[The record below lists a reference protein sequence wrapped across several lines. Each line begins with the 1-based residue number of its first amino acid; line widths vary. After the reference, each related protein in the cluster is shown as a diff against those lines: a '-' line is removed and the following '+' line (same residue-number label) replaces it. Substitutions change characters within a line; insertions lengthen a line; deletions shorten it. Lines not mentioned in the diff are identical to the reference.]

1 MSAKADRLARWWW
14 LGAPLIAFAL
24 YAAGGLAAQG
34 AVLVVV
40 AGSVAAI
47 FLPARRDVF
56 TRLTAMLAVGAVL
69 DLALLLVF
77 DQFQYSYIWRSSHV
91 ALPAF
96 YKLANVWGG
105 DEGTLLLLTALAALA
120 AARLTRYRGWAGP
133 GALALVAALAIGA
146 AVWTPFAALPP
157 ELIGP
162 DTAHGQGMNAHLVR
176 VWMLLHPPFVFLA
189 FVLFLAPYGAAAQAL
204 ATGDGD
210 WPVIAARWVRFG
222 WLTLSVGLVAGMWW
236 AYEDFTFGQFWHW
249 DPVQTSVFMVWA
261 FATAHLHTLRRY
273 RDDGAY
279 GRLHPL
285 LGLATGIAALASL
298 VITRYPALASS
309 HRYVGETSFPWL
321 LVLGVVLS
329 LLTLAALIRSRH
341 RHLAPARRTE
351 SAVLILVAS
360 LTLISC
366 AGVAAAVLGEAY
378 ISAALD
384 APKPEKFKPFFEFL
398 ARWTSSAEAD
408 QLRALFDQWEVDR
421 YRANALLA
429 PIGIVIGLAGG
440 HNFLPVRR
448 SRVRWAVTVGVALAA
463 LIAAFVWQPMA
474 GQFTGKGMTSSNTT
488 AIFPWLDAL
497 AVTMAYLGLAALAWG
512 GQALIRHRRHRVV
525 GRYYVPV
532 GAIHFGVVMAL
543 LAATVASVF
552 DLYNW
557 RNLSYPDDFEKPVK
571 FPWGYEVTVAVGEE
585 AFVSDGV
592 RAEGGEPGF
601 HAVAEARWSLV
612 RDGLVVEDAEGHA
625 VYRDERAQTFGG
637 LGPVRLM
644 CEIIDYRYA
653 RTVSGATQMIDP
665 FIHRGLWRDVQI
677 WLPALEYRV
686 EGEGNMSEMRAPS
699 TVPVVLK
706 IYPMMT
712 WMWLGLAITLIGAA
726 VAFAFELR
734 RVGTRQRA
742 RPPPTTGTG
751 RSA

>member
-1 MSAKADRLARWWW
+1 MSEKANRLARWWL
-14 LGAPLIAFAL
+14 LGAPLIAAAL
-24 YAAGGLAAQG
+24 FGTGGVVAQGLVILTIFVSLTAIFMSSRRLLLTQIAAMLAIG
-34 AVLVVV
+34 AVL
-40 AGSVAAI
+40 G
-47 FLPARRDVF
+47 
-56 TRLTAMLAVGAVL
+56 
-69 DLALLLVF
+69 LALLLLF
-77 DQFQYSYIWRSSHV
+77 DQFQYSYVWRSSHS
-91 ALPAF
+91 ALPFF

-105 DEGTLLLLTALAALA
+105 DEGTLLLLTALAAVGA
-120 AARLTRYRGWAGP
+120 VRLVRYRGWAGP
-133 GALALVAALAIGA
+133 GALCLVAALGVGA
-146 AVWTPFAALPP
+146 AVWTPFAALPQD
-157 ELIGP
+157 LVGG
-162 DTAHGQGMNAHLVR
+162 DAAQGQGMNAHLVR
-176 VWMLLHPPFVFLA
+176 VWMLLHPPFVFIA
-189 FVLFLAPYGAAAQAL
+189 FALFLAPYGAALQAL
-204 ATGDGD
+204 ALGQGD
-210 WPVIAARWVRFG
+210 WPVIAARWVRYG

-261 FATAHLHTLRRY
+261 LATAHLHTLRRY

-298 VITRYPALASS
+298 VITRHPALASS

-321 LVLGVVLS
+321 LVLAIVLC
-329 LLTLAALIRSRH
+329 LLALAALLRSRH
-341 RHLAPARRTE
+341 RRLASPRRTE
-351 SAVLILVAS
+351 SALLILVAT
-360 LTLISC
+360 LTLIGC
-366 AGVAAAVLGEAY
+366 AGVAAGVLAEAY
-378 ISAALD
+378 IAAALD

-398 ARWTSSAEAD
+398 ARWSSSAEAD
-408 QLRALFDQWEVDR
+408 ELRALFDQWEVDR

-448 SRVRWAVTVGVALAA
+448 RSVRWAVSIGVAIAA
-463 LIAAFVWQPMA
+463 LFAAFVWEPMA
-474 GQFTGKGMTSSNTT
+474 AYFTGKGMTSANTT

-497 AVTMAYLGLAALAWG
+497 VVAMAYLALAALAWG
-512 GQALIRHRRHRVV
+512 AYALIRHRRHRVV

-532 GAIHFGVVMAL
+532 GAIHFGVVVAL
-543 LAATVASVF
+543 LGATVASVF
-552 DLYNW
+552 DLHNW
-557 RNLSYPDDFEKPVK
+557 RNLKYPDDFEKPVK
-571 FPWGYEVTVAVGEE
+571 FPWGYEVTVAVDHE

-592 RAEGGEPGF
+592 RASNGEPGF

-612 RDGLVVEDAEGHA
+612 RDGVSVQEEQGQA
-625 VYRDERAQTFGG
+625 VYRDERAQSFGG

-644 CEIIDYRYA
+644 CEILDYRYA

-686 EGEGNMSEMRAPS
+686 EGEGDISELRAPT

-712 WMWLGLAITLIGAA
+712 WMWLGLAIALIAAA
-726 VAFAFELR
+726 VAFVFELR
-734 RVGTRQRA
+734 RVGTPPPAQ
-742 RPPPTTGTG
+742 PPPTTGTG

>member
-1 MSAKADRLARWWW
+1 
-14 LGAPLIAFAL
+14 
-24 YAAGGLAAQG
+24 
-34 AVLVVV
+34 
-40 AGSVAAI
+40 
-47 FLPARRDVF
+47 
-56 TRLTAMLAVGAVL
+56 MLAVAAVL
-69 DLALLLVF
+69 DLGLLLVF
-77 DQFQYSYIWRSSHV
+77 DRFEFSYVWRSSHT
-91 ALPAF
+91 ALPWF

-105 DEGTLLLLTALAALA
+105 DEGTLLLLTALASVAAVRLARYEGLA
-120 AARLTRYRGWAGP
+120 AP
-133 GALALVAALAIGA
+133 GALCLVASLAVGA
-146 AVWTPFAALPP
+146 AVWTPFAGLPP
-157 ELIGP
+157 DLVANG
-162 DTAHGQGMNAHLVR
+162 TAAHGQGMNAHLVR

-189 FVLFLAPYGAAAQAL
+189 FVFFLAPYGAALQAL
-204 ATGDGD
+204 ATGAGD
-210 WPVIAARWVRFG
+210 WPVIAAHWVRFG
-222 WLTLSVGLVAGMWW
+222 WLTLTAGLIAGMWW

-285 LGLATGIAALASL
+285 LGLATGFAALASL
-298 VITRYPALASS
+298 VITRHPALASS

-321 LVLGVVLS
+321 LVLALALVALTFGA
-329 LLTLAALIRSRH
+329 LLWSKRRRLM
-341 RHLAPARRTE
+341 PARRTE
-351 SAVLILVAS
+351 SALLILVATV
-360 LTLISC
+360 TLIGC
-366 AGVAAAVLGEAY
+366 GAVAAGVLAEAY
-378 ISAALD
+378 VAAFFD
-384 APKPEKFKPFFEFL
+384 VPKPEKFKPFFEFL

-408 QLRALFDQWEVDR
+408 QLRLQFEQWEVDR

-429 PIGIVIGLAGG
+429 PIGIAIGLVGG

-448 SRVRWAVTVGVALAA
+448 RWLRWTISAGVAVAA
-463 LIAAFVWQPMA
+463 LAVPVIWQPMA
-474 GQFTGKGMTSSNTT
+474 AHFTGRGMTSANTT

-497 AVTMAYLGLAALAWG
+497 SVCMAYLGVAALAWG
-512 GQALIRHRRHRVV
+512 LHALVRHGRHRAV

-552 DLYNW
+552 DLHNW
-557 RNLSYPDDFEKPVK
+557 RNLSYPGDFEKPVK
-571 FPWGYEVTVAVGEE
+571 FPWGYEVTVAVDRE
-585 AFVSDGV
+585 AFVSDGL
-592 RAEGGEPGF
+592 RTEGGAPGF

-612 RDGLVVEDAEGHA
+612 RDGVA
-625 VYRDERAQTFGG
+625 VQEEQGQAIYRDQRAQSYGG

-644 CEIIDYRYA
+644 CEILDYRYA

-686 EGEGNMSEMRAPS
+686 EGEGDLAELRAPT

-712 WMWLGLAITLIGAA
+712 WMWLGLAVAFIGAA
-726 VAFAFELR
+726 VAMGFEVR
-734 RVGTRQRA
+734 RAGISRRA
-742 RPPPTTGTG
+742 RRTPTTEIGQLV
-751 RSA
+751 

>member
-1 MSAKADRLARWWW
+1 MLANADRLARWWW
-14 LGAPLIAFAL
+14 LTAPLVAAALFAG
-24 YAAGGLAAQG
+24 GGLAAQG
-34 AVLVVV
+34 AVLLVI
-40 AGSVAAI
+40 AMSVAAI
-47 FLPARRDVF
+47 FVSARRDLL
-56 TRLTAMLAVGAVL
+56 TRLAALTAVGAVL

-77 DQFQYSYIWRSSHV
+77 DQFQYSYVWRSSHA

-105 DEGTLLLLTALAALA
+105 DEGTLLLLTTLASVA
-120 AARLTRYRGWAGP
+120 AVRLVRYRGWAGP
-133 GALALVAALAIGA
+133 GALALIAALGIGA

-157 ELIGP
+157 ELINP

-176 VWMLLHPPFVFLA
+176 VWMLLHPPFVFIA
-189 FVLFLAPYGAAAQAL
+189 FALFLAPFGAALQAL
-204 ATGDGD
+204 ANGQGD
-210 WPVIAARWVRFG
+210 WSAIAARWVRYG

-285 LGLATGIAALASL
+285 LGLATAIAALASL
-298 VITRYPALASS
+298 VITRHPALASS

-329 LLTLAALIRSRH
+329 LLTLAALVRSRC

-360 LTLISC
+360 LTLIGC
-366 AGVAAAVLGEAY
+366 ACVAAGVLAEAY
-378 ISAALD
+378 IAAALN

-421 YRANALLA
+421 YRTNALLA

-448 SRVRWAVTVGVALAA
+448 RWLRWAVSIGVAVAA
-463 LIAAFVWQPMA
+463 LIAALVWQPMA
-474 GQFTGKGMTSSNTT
+474 AHFTGKGMTSSNTT

-497 AVTMAYLGLAALAWG
+497 VVTMAYLGLAALAWG
-512 GQALIRHRRHRVV
+512 VHALVRHRRHRVV

-532 GAIHFGVVMAL
+532 GAIHFGVVVAL
-543 LAATVASVF
+543 LGATVASVF

-571 FPWGYEVTVAVGEE
+571 FPWGYEVTVAVDHE

-592 RAEGGEPGF
+592 RAGNGEPGF

-612 RDGLVVEDAEGHA
+612 RDGVSVQEEQGRA
-625 VYRDERAQTFGG
+625 VYRDERAQSSGG

-686 EGEGNMSEMRAPS
+686 EGEGEMSELRAPS

-712 WMWLGLAITLIGAA
+712 WMWLGLAIALIGAA
-726 VAFAFELR
+726 VAMAFELR
-734 RVGTRQRA
+734 RVGTPPPA
-742 RPPPTTGTG
+742 RPPKTTGTG